1 MSWRRKLIPLTFLTL
16 FLILGVFSQTVPMI
30 TPGINTADSA
40 EDARMVELDD
50 GTMIPLGPHEE
61 LHKFIL
67 TDQGWTEWSGES
79 SELTGAE
86 FGNSSNAFP
95 DRQMKYL
102 PTNTTTNDTVEVS
115 TGTGWD
121 AYYVRADI
129 GDLTENRTWTE
140 HPDFTDDSSDWT
152 LATAGGGGNSLPI
165 SDWNASGHGQDD
177 DCLHFEIDSQSGG
190 PIFWYDANDRAYAQ
204 QTMSILRGEVVW
216 SGLRLDY
223 WADTEDDTHYGM
235 TGSFSIYADVRG
247 TRVWELVFDAIE
259 EEETWYDSGLVTV
272 PASVYNLPSDPSVT
286 MEIGLLS
293 HVSVGYTPEIAPN
306 AMMDNVELYVK
317 TRATP
322 TSVNLEMNGQA
333 VVNNAGYGSGY
344 ITEIPVTPWTTDPV
358 KLNFSWTPTP
368 VNPDPNRTIVIDF
381 DVNTEMYARRTD
393 VVTVSEIN
401 PTAFGE
407 RFSIQNGSDAYYTS
421 YFYANIPDGYVNRY
435 FFNLSLPSSRDVF
448 FVARPLAPSTNLTS
462 GWTGGEIGDEY
473 LNVSAFDVT
482 TDAGRYGYWRMRS
495 SSSNMISDLSMW
507 DPSSS
512 SWESTV
518 NLRAGNSTR
527 VSVNVGLGF
536 VNSVVNITIFN
547 PDGSNWHSV
556 NATVD
561 GTGYANTSLIA
572 FDGSSA
578 SAGSWM
584 VQAFC
589 NDVGTNTLWR
599 STGFFKRPFTVTH
612 TSDLVLTHPSEAVDT
627 WLANVTFGD
636 LLLVIIKA
644 NDTDSSV
651 LVPGGILEL
660 DWTLGKDTFDDSGNG
675 QYTKVIDTSLLS
687 GKGQYIMD
695 LEWSQ
700 DAFDNATA
708 QLTLNVNYATTLTSS
723 DYPGISGPVGYDQS
737 FVVDFANV
745 NGTGITNA
753 NIICDWSGPYTV
765 TPLGGGSYEIDLN
778 MAGIAL
784 DVYPVT
790 VSASGSYLEPASMLM
805 YVEVR
810 EVYNTISYS
819 ANQLSIPVGEAAS
832 FTITWTDVDNNIP
845 ITSGA
850 SYISCNWTPFHS
862 VGEQNYTIVETDPGV
877 SGIYNVTIYTE
888 SDDPLTAVDEFYTV
902 TFNVMRKD
910 YQNHTFDIGVQIR
923 SHNTLFILDEPIQQT
938 LIGETIT
945 VLVYYMD
952 TDLGEGI
959 TNASSLVQ
967 LSITTPGI
975 ADLQFTIGASGYG
988 AGHYNISIPSSQ
1000 WGYIGWKN
1008 LSLTIKWIGAVTKY
1022 YSQMIDTSVRVLG
1035 TDTDLFLEQAPTAT
1049 YFLNNVSFTTV
1060 YWDAITETRIS
1071 DPTNVHISITP
1082 LTGGHPVTQND
1093 FYIVELISNPGT
1105 YLFELN
1111 TSLFL
1116 NVGTFRFEIA
1126 FMWTRGVSP
1135 HYENKTMTVT
1145 LHVIER
1151 PTYVDY
1157 TPVASTPYG
1166 EIAEFSFTFI
1176 DALSTSRIEDSFQLT
1191 ITLDE
1196 GSVDYVMT
1204 YDPVERIFTMS
1215 IDTTTLSGIGAHTL
1229 HLNFIWAGE
1238 PYYAAVNAQP
1248 FVVPVTLRST
1258 QLTHQSF
1265 APGQWGNNVSIEFTY
1280 TDLVSG
1286 LSAGMTGDLTLNASL
1301 AGWYSVASLGNG
1313 HYLLVLNTS
1322 AFASD
1327 GIYAL
1332 EATMVYTGTN
1342 NAADAV
1348 EVFMFSVLKR
1358 STQIGYDS
1366 PDPAPYLENVTFVIS
1381 YTDDS
1386 TGVGISGAS
1395 ITVDCSNSSSTPLV
1409 LNTDYWI
1416 TYVGGGHYRIEVD
1429 SQALGSVAAFV
1440 LDVSVTW
1447 SGVPYYKSAS
1457 IEVNSRVVQRATQI
1471 LITQT
1476 PGDTQFLEN
1485 VTLEF
1490 KFEDFLSGVSI
1501 VIDKSHITL
1510 THGVGMTLI
1519 PAVDYVLIDHGTH
1532 YEISFNSTVLNPSG
1546 LVVLEEIQLLI
1557 DKSVGVP
1564 FYAPRSTTTKVTTV
1578 ERQTQIL
1585 FPLVQET
1592 PYLDNITIN
1601 LQYTDYLTG
1610 AGISGANLVLTSPNR
1625 TPVLYQLY
1633 DVGDGS
1639 YILLINTT
1647 QFGDSGPVYF
1657 NFTFG
1662 KSGIPF
1668 YASRVATDVPAVI
1681 RDIQTSLLSEAPAP
1695 GSTAVGTPIIVIIT
1709 FQDFDHDVPIEG
1721 ATIETSWTWTSQQI
1735 AEIGNGV
1742 YHITINTTGLLAQV
1756 YVFTV
1761 EATKSHYAIA
1771 NVSVTIQPGAS
1782 TVNILLGSTTYYASW
1797 GETVFVDFD
1806 VQEPYYLS
1814 LVPGMNVSILWNGS
1828 LYYGYG
1834 FGNGSYVIEIPTSD
1848 MNFGIFN
1855 PQITV
1860 TAEFYQPRHKSFI
1873 LIVNKATAQ
1882 VLTDDTTINI
1892 VFDESES
1899 FWVYL
1904 NDTVSSVPVDAST
1917 VTMEWNNT
1925 VYPLAFNG
1933 TAGFYEGQIDSLG
1946 FSIGPYELIVRA
1958 VAMNHVFLDFPFDVN
1973 VIPIPTEVQVA
1984 GVPQLTVYYGDMFHF
1999 GIVYNDTYHLV
2010 SIDGANVT
2018 YTLGSIYGVLVQD
2031 VDGAYR
2037 GSIDTTELAAQTIYL
2052 RIVATQQNY
2061 STVTRNFILSILP
2074 IPTEALVDDSLRVG
2088 YRGENV
2094 TFTLQLNDTYHNMFI
2109 QGAVV
2114 HVSWEGGS
2122 ATSIDDLGN
2131 GTYVVMLAL
2140 NLTQPRTYDVDILF
2154 TLQNYVAASIKV
2166 NVEIKATGAE
2176 IQGPDSIS
2184 VPVNDTAIV
2193 EFMLWDT
2200 VNALQ
2205 ITSINGFASWVLGDV
2220 SLDLENGNYILEI
2233 PGNLPTGI
2241 YNIEI
2246 YYVTSTYSIE
2256 NKQFT
2261 LEVRNVHTTYT
2272 TINQTIITT
2281 PGAFL
2286 MIPVSYIDLDH
2297 GVGLS
2302 GVTPIV
2308 SFDQDLITYFED
2320 QTYEPFNNGTYYLYF
2335 QVIGAYTFDVAIT
2348 FARNQYD
2355 SQVVTF
2361 QIQSDITP
2369 QQALQQM
2376 LGYVGGGILAIFAVL
2391 LVVYVKVWSIPWI
2404 IRVINKMLKVLAA
2417 GKIPAPANV
2426 RTRAELILEIANE
2439 ELQPLGIQKAIEDVT
2454 GESIVTVVPEVD
2466 ELLEKL
2472 AAITG
2477 LGEVEVAAFRADLSR
2492 MKASE
2497 RPGFIREVIEQE
2509 EARRADALSEARLEV
2524 KQELAKP
2531 KLLGSLPEELDELRK
2546 KLQQKGIG
2554 TDEIDIIVE
2563 QAKNLSRADLEALLD
2578 SLGIRLD

>member
-1 MSWRRKLIPLTFLTL
+1 MSWRRRLIPLTFLTL
-16 FLILGVFSQTVPMI
+16 VLLLGVFSRPGPMMASG
-30 TPGINTADSA
+30 TDAKDSA
-40 EDARMVELDD
+40 EDVRMVELDD
-50 GTMIPLGPHEE
+50 GTIIPVGPDEE
-61 LHKFIL
+61 LHKFVL
-67 TDQGWTEWSGES
+67 TDQGWTEWTGES

-86 FGNSSNAFP
+86 FGNSSNSFP

-102 PTNTTTNDTVEVS
+102 PTNTTTDDTVEVS
-115 TGTGWD
+115 TGTDWD

-129 GDLTENRTWTE
+129 IDLTENRTWTE

-152 LATAGGGGNSLPI
+152 LGTVGGAGSSLPI
-165 SDWNASGHGQDD
+165 SDWNASGHGLND
-177 DCLHFEIDSQSGG
+177 DCLHFEIDSQSPGTTY
-190 PIFWYDANDRAYAQ
+190 WYDANDRAYAQ
-204 QTMSILRGEVVW
+204 QTMNILRGDVVW

-223 WADTEDDTHYGM
+223 WADTEDDSHYGM
-235 TGSFSIYADVRG
+235 TGSFSIYVDVEG
-247 TRVWELVFDAIE
+247 TRVWELVFDAIPA
-259 EEETWYDSGLVTV
+259 EETWYDSGLVTV
-272 PASVYNLPSDPSVT
+272 PTSVYNLPADQNVF

-293 HVSVGYTPEIAPN
+293 HESVGYAPEIAPN
-306 AMMDNVELYVK
+306 ARMDNVELYVK

-344 ITEIPVTPWTTDPV
+344 ITETPATPWSIDPV
-358 KLNFSWTPTP
+358 KLNFSWIPTP
-368 VNPDPNRTIVIDF
+368 VNPDPNRTIIIDF
-381 DVNTEMYARRTD
+381 DIDTEMYARRTD
-393 VVTVSEIN
+393 VATVSEIN
-401 PTAFGE
+401 PTAYGE
-407 RFSIQNGSDAYYTS
+407 RFSIQNGSDAYYSS

-462 GWTGGEIGDEY
+462 GWTGGEPGDEY

-482 TDAGRYGYWRMRS
+482 TEAGRYGYWRMRS
-495 SSSNMISDLSMW
+495 SSQNMISDLEMW

-512 SWESTV
+512 TWESTV
-518 NLRAGNSTR
+518 GLRAGNSTR
-527 VSVNVGLGF
+527 VRAYVGASFL
-536 VNSVVNITIFN
+536 NSVVNITIFD
-547 PDGSNWHSV
+547 PDGSSWHSV

-561 GTGYANTSLIA
+561 GTGYATTSFIA

-612 TSDLVLTHPSEAVDT
+612 TSDLVLTHPSEAVGT

-660 DWTLGKDTFDDSGNG
+660 DWVLGKDTFDDSGNG
-675 QYTKVIDTSLLS
+675 QYTKVIDTSLLP
-687 GKGQYIMD
+687 GKGQYTMD
-695 LEWSQ
+695 LEWSN

-708 QLTLNVNYATTLTSS
+708 QLTLIVNYATSLTSS

-745 NGTGITNA
+745 NGTGIANA
-753 NIICDWSGPYTV
+753 NLICNWSGPYTV
-765 TPLGGGSYEIDLN
+765 TPLGAGSYEFDLDLT
-778 MAGIAL
+778 GI
-784 DVYPVT
+784 VIGEYPIT
-790 VSASGSYLEPASMLM
+790 VSASGSYLEPTSMLM

-810 EVYNTISYS
+810 EVYNTVSYS

-832 FTITWTDVDNNIP
+832 FTITWTDVDNSVP

-862 VGEQNYTIVETDPGV
+862 AGEQNYTIVETVAGV
-877 SGIYNVTIYTE
+877 SGVYNVTIYTE
-888 SDDPLTAVDEFYTV
+888 SDDPLTTIGEFYTV

-910 YQNHTFDIGVQIR
+910 YQNHTFNIGVQIR

-938 LIGETIT
+938 LIGETII

-959 TNASSLVQ
+959 TNSSTLVH

-975 ADLQFTIGASGYG
+975 ANLQFTVGASSYG
-988 AGHYNISIPSSQ
+988 TGHYNISIPSSQ

-1008 LSLTIKWIGAVTKY
+1008 LSLFIEWTGPVTKY
-1022 YSQMIDTSVRVLG
+1022 YSKTIDTSVRILG
-1035 TDTDLFLEQAPTAT
+1035 TDTDLYLEQAPTAT

-1060 YWDAITETRIS
+1060 YYDAINATRIS
-1071 DPTNVHISITP
+1071 DPANVHISITP
-1082 LTGGHPVTQND
+1082 ITGGHPVTQND
-1093 FYIVELISNPGT
+1093 FYIIELISTPGT
-1105 YLFELN
+1105 YMFELN
-1111 TSLFL
+1111 TSLFQD
-1116 NVGTFRFEIA
+1116 VGTFRFEIA
-1126 FMWTRGVSP
+1126 FMWTNGVSP
-1135 HYENKTMTVT
+1135 HYENRTMTVT

-1176 DALSTSRIEDSFQLT
+1176 DALSTSRIEASIQLT
-1191 ITLDE
+1191 ISLSE
-1196 GSVDYVMT
+1196 GSVDYTMA
-1204 YDPVERIFTMS
+1204 YDSVERIWTLS
-1215 IDTTTLSGIGAHTL
+1215 IDTATLPAIGANTL
-1229 HLNFIWAGE
+1229 HLNLGWAGE
-1238 PYYAAVNAQP
+1238 PYYASISAQP
-1248 FVVPVTLRST
+1248 FVVTVTLRST
-1258 QLTHQSF
+1258 QLTHLSF
-1265 APGQWGNNVSIEFTY
+1265 APGQWGNNVSIEFIY

-1286 LSAGMTGDLTLNASL
+1286 SSAGMTGDLTLNASL
-1301 AGWYSVASLGNG
+1301 AGWYSVVSLGNG
-1313 HYLLVLNTS
+1313 HYLIVLNTS

-1327 GIYAL
+1327 GTYAL
-1332 EATMVYTGTN
+1332 EATIVYTGTY

-1358 STQIGYDS
+1358 STQLGYDS

-1381 YTDDS
+1381 FTDDS
-1386 TGVGISGAS
+1386 TGIGISGAS
-1395 ITVDCSNSSSTPLV
+1395 VIVDCANSSSTPLV
-1409 LNTDYWI
+1409 LNTHYWVTDI
-1416 TYVGGGHYRIEVD
+1416 GGGYYRIEVD
-1429 SQALGSVAAFV
+1429 SQALGSVAAYV
-1440 LDVSVTW
+1440 LDVDVSWT
-1447 SGVPYYKSAS
+1447 GAPYYLPAS
-1457 IEVNSRVVQRATQI
+1457 IEVNSRVVQRSTQI

-1485 VTLEF
+1485 ITFEF
-1490 KFEDFLSGVSI
+1490 KFEDFLSGASI
-1501 VIDKSHITL
+1501 AIDKSHITL
-1510 THGVGMTLI
+1510 THGIGMTLI
-1519 PAVDYVLIDHGTH
+1519 PANSYVLIDYGTY
-1532 YEISFNSTVLNPSG
+1532 YEIGFNSTVLNPSA
-1546 LVVLEEIQLLI
+1546 LVTLEEIQLSI
-1557 DKSVGVP
+1557 DKSAGVP
-1564 FYAPRSTTTKVTTV
+1564 FYALRSTTTKATTV

-1610 AGISGANLVLTSPNR
+1610 EGVSGANLAITSPNR

-1647 QFGDSGPVYF
+1647 QFGDSGSVYF
-1657 NFTFG
+1657 TFTLS

-1695 GSTAVGTPIIVIIT
+1695 GSTAVGTPITVVMT

-1721 ATIETSWTWTSQQI
+1721 ATIETSWSWTSQQI
-1735 AEIGNGV
+1735 VEIGNGV
-1742 YHITINTTGLLAQV
+1742 YHITINTTGLLAQA

-1761 EATKSHYAIA
+1761 EATKAHYAFS
-1771 NVSVTIQPGAS
+1771 NVSVIIQPGAS
-1782 TVNILLGSTTYYASW
+1782 TVNILLGSTTYYSSW
-1797 GETVFVDFD
+1797 GETAFIDFD
-1806 VQEPYYLS
+1806 VQEPYYLT

-1834 FGNGSYVIEIPTSD
+1834 FGNGSYVVEIPTSD
-1848 MNFGIFN
+1848 MNFGIFD

-1860 TAEFYQPRHKSFI
+1860 TAEFYQPRHRSFI

-1882 VLTDDTTINI
+1882 VLTDDTTINV
-1892 VFDESES
+1892 VFAESES

-1904 NDTVSSVPVDAST
+1904 NDTVSNAPVDAAS

-1933 TAGFYEGQIDSLG
+1933 TAGFYEGQIDSLD

-1973 VIPIPTEVQVA
+1973 VVPIPAEVQVA
-1984 GVPQLTVYYGDMFHF
+1984 GVPQLTVYYGDMFYF
-1999 GIVYNDTYHLV
+1999 GVVYNDTYHLV

-2037 GSIDTTELAAQTIYL
+2037 GSIDTTALAAQTIYL
-2052 RIVATQQNY
+2052 RIVATQGNY

-2074 IPTEALVDDSLRVG
+2074 IPTEAMVDDSLRVG
-2088 YRGENV
+2088 FRGEEV
-2094 TFTLQLNDTYHNMFI
+2094 TFTLQLNDTYHDMLI
-2109 QGAVV
+2109 PGAVV

-2122 ATSIDDLGN
+2122 AISIDDLGN
-2131 GTYVVMLAL
+2131 GTYVVVLAL
-2140 NLTQPRTYDVDILF
+2140 NLTQPRTYDVDIMF
-2154 TLQNYVAASIKV
+2154 TLQNYQAASIKV
-2166 NVEIKATGAE
+2166 NVEIKATEAT

-2184 VPVNDTAIV
+2184 VPVNDTAMV

-2200 VNALQ
+2200 VNELQ
-2205 ITSINGFASWVLGDV
+2205 ITTINGFASWALGDV
-2220 SLDLENGNYILEI
+2220 SLELENGNYTLEV

-2241 YNIEI
+2241 YDITI
-2246 YYVTSTYSIE
+2246 YCVTSTYSIE
-2256 NKQFT
+2256 NKMFR
-2261 LEVRNVHTTYT
+2261 LEVRNVHTAYT
-2272 TINQTIITT
+2272 TINQTILTT
-2281 PGAFL
+2281 PGANL
-2286 MIPVSYIDLDH
+2286 MIPVSYFDVDH

-2308 SFDQDLITYFED
+2308 SYDQDLIIYFED
-2320 QTYEPFNNGTYYLYF
+2320 QTYEPFNNGTYHLYF
-2335 QVIGAYTFDVAIT
+2335 QVTGAYTFDVVIT

-2369 QQALQQM
+2369 QQALQQL

-2404 IRVINKMLKVLAA
+2404 IRVINKMLAVLAA
-2417 GKIPAPANV
+2417 GKIPAPAKV
-2426 RTRAELILEIANE
+2426 RTRADIILEITNE
-2439 ELQPLGIQKAIEDVT
+2439 ELQPTGIEKTIEDVT

-2472 AAITG
+2472 ASITG

-2509 EARRADALSEARLEV
+2509 EARRADTLTAGKLE
-2524 KQELAKP
+2524 EEP
-2531 KLLGSLPEELDELRK
+2531 KIVAPEVLGDLPEELDELRK
-2546 KLQQKGIG
+2546 KLQQKGMG
-2554 TDEIDIIVE
+2554 TDEIEIIVE

-2578 SLGIRLD
+2578 SLGIRL